1 MIHHVS
7 FLDAEFI
14 LRVQYNPQMVN
25 TLGDQSTTQPEK
37 TTPTQLLLTYL
48 RPQGWMVIGL
58 AVLVLGGISLQLI
71 NPQIIRQLLDGVQ
84 DGRPQSDLL
93 TLAGLFIGLALL
105 RQVVQLASTAVGE
118 VVAW

>member
-1 MIHHVS
+1 MFL

-25 TLGDQSTTQPEK
+25 TLKDQSTTQPVK

-58 AVLVLGGISLQLI
+58 TVLVLGGISLQLI
-71 NPQIIRQLLDGVQ
+71 NPQIIRQLLDGAQ
-84 DGRPQSDLL
+84 NGRPQSDLL
-93 TLAGLFIGLALL
+93 TLEIGRAH
-105 RQVVQLASTAVGE
+105 V
-118 VVAW
+118 